1 MIEYLIISLPVL
13 TGIIMI
19 LCGLIIR
26 NRPRGR
32 VKNGVPAEALI
43 IDFAVRTAY
52 MKKIPYKAVSPV
64 VEFQTPDGKKVNAVY
79 PFFINE
85 DYVRFKRGD
94 IIKIC
99 YDRNNINRFHI
110 ENDGSKSNLSFILLF
125 SGLFMVVADVIMF
138 LKY

>member
-85 DYVRFKRGD
+85 DYVSFKRGD

>member
-85 DYVRFKRGD
+85 DYVRYYK
-94 IIKIC
+94 
-99 YDRNNINRFHI
+99 
-110 ENDGSKSNLSFILLF
+110 NLLRQ
-125 SGLFMVVADVIMF
+125 
-138 LKY
+138 KQY